1 MKTKKTT
8 QDTSW
13 EIKDRTYL
21 VKGTNQPLTL
31 KIPSRHTTR
40 HALLWYDNEKN
51 EQREI
56 RYATNQN
63 SPFKDEQKGEATLGH
78 IVFKDGAL
86 TVRKKEQSLQKIL
99 SLYHPLLNVKYKE
112 LDTIADAKDEQ

>member
-40 HALLWYDNEKN
+40 HALLWYDN
-51 EQREI
+51 
-56 RYATNQN
+56 
-63 SPFKDEQKGEATLGH
+63 
-78 IVFKDGAL
+78 
-86 TVRKKEQSLQKIL
+86 
-99 SLYHPLLNVKYKE
+99 
-112 LDTIADAKDEQ
+112 

>member
-51 EQREI
+51 EQRE
-56 RYATNQN
+56 TSKN
-63 SPFKDEQKGEATLGH
+63 
-78 IVFKDGAL
+78 
-86 TVRKKEQSLQKIL
+86 LQK
-99 SLYHPLLNVKYKE
+99 PLKS
-112 LDTIADAKDEQ
+112 